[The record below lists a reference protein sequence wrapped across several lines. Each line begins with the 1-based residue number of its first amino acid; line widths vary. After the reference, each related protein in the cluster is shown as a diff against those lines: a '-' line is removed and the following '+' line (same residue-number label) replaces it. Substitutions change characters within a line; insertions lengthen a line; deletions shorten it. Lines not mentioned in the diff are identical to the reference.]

1 MRENPLKPRVTL
13 TTSGSKMKDKPLFG
27 CPNRPAALIA
37 AMAAALLLAP
47 GTVFA
52 QGAYYQFYNLAL
64 GIENVSPADSQYTEA
79 FADLPAPGGKG
90 SERGQLMVMAYSS
103 VAQCRLVIPRPS
115 GPPEVRGGGDRGGV
129 LPKAPPPCAWLS
141 HVHGSNLRRIT
152 EDWIG
157 LSALGFS
164 LGMEPGA
171 RAPGWDKVG
180 PLALEVIGYI
190 STGCED
196 VSQERPSAW
205 SGCVMEETFMGEAQ
219 SGAAG

>member
-90 SERGQLMVMAYSS
+90 SERGQERGQLMVMAYSS
-103 VAQCRLVIPRPS
+103 VACQ
-115 GPPEVRGGGDRGGV
+115 
-129 LPKAPPPCAWLS
+129 
-141 HVHGSNLRRIT
+141 GSNQNQPAKIESKPASLRRGIH
-152 EDWIG
+152 IG
-157 LSALGFS
+157 LLVFTQVVSSQINRAGSASSSLSSRCLRSRVLG
-164 LGMEPGA
+164 L
-171 RAPGWDKVG
+171 WVVG
-180 PLALEVIGYI
+180 
-190 STGCED
+190 
-196 VSQERPSAW
+196 R
-205 SGCVMEETFMGEAQ
+205 
-219 SGAAG
+219 